1 MEIRTLNTLCQSTV
15 EFYDH
20 LNDIKLTYRSEHAE
34 STGFIMRMRSAVRGA
49 QRVECGQRC
58 AADMASA
65 NAPASGDEHE
75 EKPQVRIQFSST

>member
-1 MEIRTLNTLCQSTV
+1 
-15 EFYDH
+15 
-20 LNDIKLTYRSEHAE
+20 
-34 STGFIMRMRSAVRGA
+34 MRMRSAVRGA
-49 QRVECGQRC
+49 QRVECEQRC